1 MKSRITAMAKA
12 RLFTPRFVFTRIA
25 LFVVVVNVAIFYQ
38 PNWIYKTFYYNPR
51 WVNDAWW
58 SLSYPAYLLVY
69 ASMFVLFVELIIRFI
84 KKYA

>member
-1 MKSRITAMAKA
+1 MRSRIPAMAKTE
-12 RLFTPRFVFTRIA
+12 LITPRFIFTRLT
-25 LFVVVVNVAIFYQ
+25 LFIVVINVAVFYQ

>member
-1 MKSRITAMAKA
+1 MVKT
-12 RLFTPRFVFTRIA
+12 RLITPRFIFTRLA
-25 LFVVVVNVAIFYQ
+25 LFIVVINVAIFYQ

-51 WVNDAWW
+51 WVDDAWW

-69 ASMFVLFVELIIRFI
+69 AGMFVLFVELIIRFI

>member
-1 MKSRITAMAKA
+1 MAKTE
-12 RLFTPRFVFTRIA
+12 LITPRFIFTRLT
-25 LFVVVVNVAIFYQ
+25 LFIVVINVAVFYQ